1 MGTKEV
7 TRSTALEPSQR
18 QVQAAA
24 PALRRSDPFEA
35 LQQEVERVFDRFNG
49 FRTWPAFLSR
59 PWPALF
65 DDQNFVPSLE
75 VIESDTAIEI
85 AAELPGMDEKDVEIS
100 VADGSLTIR
109 GEKKFERDEKQKNYR
124 LVERSYGSF
133 ERTLAM
139 PAGVETSKIK
149 AKLNKG
155 VLKVEIPK
163 SAAAKAQHVKIST
176 D

>member
-1 MGTKEV
+1 MGTQDM
-7 TRSTALEPSQR
+7 TRSTDLQPVKR
-18 QVQAAA
+18 QVQPAP
-24 PALRRSDPFEA
+24 PALRRADPFEA
-35 LQQEVERVFDRFNG
+35 LQQEVERVFDTFNG
-49 FRTWPAFLSR
+49 FRAWPAVLSR
-59 PWPALF
+59 PWPAIF
-65 DDQNFVPSLE
+65 DGQNFVPRLE
-75 VIESDTAIEI
+75 VVESDAAIEI
-85 AAELPGMDEKDVEIS
+85 AAELPGMDEKDIEIS

-109 GEKKFERDEKQKNYR
+109 GEKNYERDEKQKNYR

-163 SAAAKAQHVKIST
+163 SAAAKAQHVQIST